1 MDTSKQYI
9 LMCEKAKEIQELHT
23 NNNLEAGNV
32 YVSKY
37 YFDYKVLNDNDIAEV
52 YYDDGYN
59 CGDRNYRYYCW
70 LPRQDQLQDIL
81 KDTHWTVY
89 GYFEQITKFMSDSG
103 SMDWSWEQ
111 VWLGFAMKEKYNKIW
126 NGTDWEKE
134 IK

>member
-1 MDTSKQYI
+1 MDTTKQYI
-9 LMCEKAKEIQELHT
+9 LMCEKAKEIQELPMKK
-23 NNNLEAGNV
+23 NGNFYVDFMGDICV
-32 YVSKY
+32 YIEK
-37 YFDYKVLNDNDIAEV
+37 DNDWNWQKNKEI
-52 YYDDGYN
+52 
-59 CGDRNYRYYCW
+59 W

-81 KDTHWTVY
+81 KDTHWTIY

-126 NGTDWEKE
+126 NGTDWQKE